1 MWKAVTS
8 NRGKG
13 IDKPVRQCAL
23 RRKSYR
29 EDELLRF
36 VLDPSGR
43 VVPDIKRRL
52 PGRGVWISADYDDVA
67 AAVSRK
73 VFSRGFRTS
82 ASAGAHLA
90 DLTGDLLK
98 KAALQGL
105 AMANKAGLVTS
116 GFAKTEKAIKSRTI
130 LNLIHAIDASRDGTE
145 KLDRLARAVWGP
157 RENARRSICGFSS
170 TALST
175 ALGKT
180 NVNHAAI
187 ADGPAGRAFIRSAE
201 RYIGYMGTHLTAR
214 SMAGTPEQEKA

>member
-1 MWKAVTS
+1 MSKPVTS

-23 RRKSYR
+23 RRKSFR

-43 VVPDIKRRL
+43 VVPDIKRKL
-52 PGRGVWISADYDDVA
+52 PGRGVWVSADYDDIA
-67 AAVSRK
+67 AAVGRK
-73 VFSRGFRTS
+73 VFSRGFKTS
-82 ASAGAHLA
+82 ASADAHLA
-90 DLTGDLLK
+90 DLAGDLLNR
-98 KAALQGL
+98 AALQDL
-105 AMANKAGLVTS
+105 AMANKAGLVIS
-116 GFAKTEKAIKSRTI
+116 GFTKTEKAIKSRNN
-130 LNLIHAIDASRDGTE
+130 LNLIHAIDAARDGTE

-157 RENARRSICGFSS
+157 RENARCSISGFSS
-170 TALST
+170 TEIST
-175 ALGKT
+175 ALGKI

-187 ADGPAGRAFIRSAE
+187 ADGPAGQAFIRSAK